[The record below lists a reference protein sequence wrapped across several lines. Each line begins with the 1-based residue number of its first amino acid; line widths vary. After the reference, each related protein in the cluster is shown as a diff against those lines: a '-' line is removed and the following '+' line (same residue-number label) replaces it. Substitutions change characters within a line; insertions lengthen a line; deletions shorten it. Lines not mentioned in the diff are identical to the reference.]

1 MKNNY
6 NLKELNGKEISLN
19 GWIKKIRKLG
29 KLMFF
34 DLQCEEGDIQIIVW
48 EEKIIK
54 EISEYLQTGDL
65 ININGNVK
73 LKKSKDKN
81 LEEEFEILLNSW
93 KLINKT
99 INLPFEIKDDLD
111 LKEDNKYKYRYLD
124 LRRDKS
130 KKIILIKNE
139 FLHYIRNFLYNEK
152 FTEIETPI
160 LSQSSPEG
168 ANTFIVPSNL
178 KNRFYTL
185 PQSPQIFKQILMIS
199 GFKKYYQIAK
209 TFRNEDARSN
219 RQLEFLQLDVEM
231 SFASQEYIFNLTEK
245 LMTGFLENFLK
256 INKEKITFE
265 SLTFEECFSNYGSD
279 KPDLRNPIKIKNFN
293 FKLTSSGKN
302 ENLNNIERGIFIDN
316 NLEINWEEI
325 KEIINNKILKSK
337 FEFSLIEKYDNE
349 INIILNNT
357 EENFHD
363 EKLLKDYEDGSYI
376 LIGGERKI
384 VLDLLSKIRSTF
396 NKLFINI
403 SEESKEYKFLWIT
416 DWPLF
421 EYSKEEKKIIAL
433 RHPFTLPKEK
443 YIEKIINEKIDPLSI
458 KTESYDLVCNGEEFA
473 SGSLRIYKRDLQEKI
488 FEILGFNKE
497 ESENHFGYFLK
508 ALEFAAPPHG
518 GIGLGIER
526 MLVTFLNL
534 KNLKETI
541 AFPKNIDGTC
551 SLTGTPNLIQKNN

>member
-6 NLKELNGKEISLN
+6 NLKDLNNKEISLN

-34 DLQCEEGDIQIIVW
+34 DLQCEEEDVQVIVW
-48 EEKIIK
+48 DEKIIK
-54 EISEYLQTGDL
+54 EINESLQTGDL

-73 LKKSKDKN
+73 LKKSKKN
-81 LEEEFEILLNSW
+81 SSEEEFEILLNSW

-99 INLPFEIKDDLD
+99 IQLPFEIKDDLD

-139 FLHYIRNFLYNEK
+139 LLHYIRNFFYNEN

-209 TFRNEDARSN
+209 TFRNENARSN

-231 SFASQEYIFNLTEK
+231 SFASQKYIFNLIEK
-245 LMTGFLENFLK
+245 LMNGFLENILK

-265 SLTFEECFSNYGSD
+265 SLTFEECFNNYGND
-279 KPDLRNPIKIKNFN
+279 KPDLRNPIKIKNFD
-293 FKLTSSGKN
+293 FKITSLGKN
-302 ENLNNIERGIFIDN
+302 ENLKNIERGIFINN

-325 KEIINNKILKSK
+325 KEIINNISLKSK
-337 FEFSLIEKYDNE
+337 FEFSLIEKYDDE
-349 INIILNNT
+349 INVILDNLK
-357 EENFHD
+357 ENLSS
-363 EKLLKDYEDGSYI
+363 EKLLKNCEDGSYI
-376 LIGGERKI
+376 LIGGEKNI
-384 VLDLLSKIRSTF
+384 VLDLLSKIRNTF
-396 NKLFINI
+396 NKLFINN
-403 SEESKEYKFLWIT
+403 SEGLKEYKFLWIT

-421 EYSKEEKKIIAL
+421 EYNEEENKIISL
-433 RHPFTLPKEK
+433 RHAFTLPKEE
-443 YIEKIINEKIDPLSI
+443 YIEKIMSGKIDPLLI

-488 FEILGFNKE
+488 FEILGFDKE
-497 ESENHFGYFLK
+497 NSENNFGYFLK

-551 SLTGTPNLIQKNN
+551 SLTGAPNLI